1 MIGAGAGGACCS
13 TRDGSPRPEY
23 MAHMAETAWQGG
35 LGSRIGDSRKS
46 KDDIRK
52 SKDDIRKSKGAI
64 KMSEDTIRKSK
75 EPAHLSVQRSVLSV
89 DEDEIQSLG
98 QLLASPGS
106 PEGGG
111 GLGETI
117 FIQSK

>member
-52 SKDDIRKSKGAI
+52 SKGAI

-75 EPAHLSVQRSVLSV
+75 EPAHLSVQRSVFSV
-89 DEDEIQSLG
+89 DKNEIQSLG

-117 FIQSK
+117 FIKSK

>member
-52 SKDDIRKSKGAI
+52 SKDDIRKSKDDI
-64 KMSEDTIRKSK
+64 IRK
-75 EPAHLSVQRSVLSV
+75 PAHLSVQRSVFSV
-89 DEDEIQSLG
+89 DKNEIQSLG

>member
-35 LGSRIGDSRKS
+35 LGSRIGDS
-46 KDDIRK
+46 RK

-117 FIQSK
+117 FIKSK

>member
-35 LGSRIGDSRKS
+35 LGSRIGDS
-46 KDDIRK
+46 RK

-117 FIQSK
+117 FIKK

>member
-35 LGSRIGDSRKS
+35 LGSRIGDS
-46 KDDIRK
+46 RK

>member
-52 SKDDIRKSKGAI
+52 SKGAI

-75 EPAHLSVQRSVLSV
+75 EPAHLSVQRSVFSV